1 MVLFK
6 GKTHSQNILPLYQN
20 AHQLSGLGDLDVK
33 LRHTRGLLPV
43 LFYSSVLRYKM
54 DDDILVFVK
63 YLITRPGPLVLG
75 SIAASY

>member
-33 LRHTRGLLPV
+33 LRHTRWNAAV

-54 DDDILVFVK
+54 DDDIFVFVK